1 MASLDVEA
9 LLDATAE
16 QKSPTTQSDDQAKQE
31 SSNRNGRDQD
41 RDRGRNRDD
50 SRTRFRDRDHD
61 RRRRD
66 RRDLSPT
73 RSRRDSPDEGTP
85 RSDTGSHKSRR
96 RSRSRDDDRR
106 HSRRHR
112 DGDYYRGG
120 RGRSRSRSRSPYGRY
135 RPRDNRDRR
144 ERRDRNDRDRLDD
157 RTKTEDRQRDGTPQ
171 PSKDEQDSRTV
182 FVQQL
187 AARLRTRELKEFFEK
202 VGPVNEAQI
211 VKDRVSLRS
220 KGVGY
225 VEFKNEESV
234 AQALQLTGQ
243 KLLGIPIIV
252 QVTEAEKNRQARNSE
267 SGGGHPNSIPFHRL
281 YVGNIHFNVTE
292 QDLQAVF
299 EPFGELEFAQ
309 LQKDENNRSR
319 GYGFVQFRDAGQAR
333 EALEKMNGFDLAGRP
348 IRVGL
353 GNDKFTPEST
363 ANLLQ
368 KFSGRE
374 NNGNF
379 QGSAFSGAGGRGAQN
394 NGFDRAGGRDTEKAG
409 GASALDDTD
418 VAGVNFSNYSRDAL
432 MRKLARTDESATNG
446 NEERHT
452 LKPKAEVKPLP
463 VNVNKASRCVVL
475 HNVFDPEECV
485 SVHQPS
491 PSAKNYDTNAW
502 CRETGEDWVKELED
516 DVRQE
521 AENSYGHVVHISVD
535 PNSKGDIYL
544 KFDKVQGGENA
555 IKGLNGRYFG
565 GRRIDASPVV
575 DAVYSSL
582 FSRSRAF

>member
-1 MASLDVEA
+1 MSTLDVEA
-9 LLDATAE
+9 LLDATAKDTE
-16 QKSPTTQSDDQAKQE
+16 QKVKSPTEENSRDGRSD
-31 SSNRNGRDQD
+31 RRDKD
-41 RDRGRNRDD
+41 RERDRGRDG
-50 SRTRFRDRDHD
+50 SRHRDRDD

-66 RRDLSPT
+66 RRENSQT
-73 RSRRDSPDEGTP
+73 RSRKGTPDLGTP
-85 RSDTGSHKSRR
+85 RSDAGSHKSRR

-106 HSRRHR
+106 HSRRNR

-120 RGRSRSRSRSPYGRY
+120 RRSRSRSRSPYRHY
-135 RPRDNRDRR
+135 RPREERDSRDRR
-144 ERRDRNDRDRLDD
+144 DRDRRPREYGRGRDD
-157 RTKTEDRQRDGTPQ
+157 ERRGDFNKREATPQLTEDERDR
-171 PSKDEQDSRTV
+171 RTV

-211 VKDRVSLRS
+211 VKDRISQRS

-225 VEFKNEESV
+225 VEFKNEDSV
-234 AQALQLTGQ
+234 TQALQLTGQ
-243 KLLGIPIIV
+243 KLLGIPVIV
-252 QVTEAEKNRQARNSE
+252 QLTEAEKNRQARNPE
-267 SGGGHPNSIPFHRL
+267 AGAHPNSIPFHRL

-299 EPFGELEFAQ
+299 EPFGELEFVQ
-309 LQKDENNRSR
+309 LQKDENGRSR
-319 GYGFVQFRDAGQAR
+319 GYGFVQFRDATQAR

-368 KFSGRE
+368 RFSGQ
-374 NNGNF
+374 NQQF
-379 QGSAFSGAGGRGAQN
+379 QGSAFSGAGGRGPQTSA
-394 NGFDRAGGRDTEKAG
+394 FDRAGGRESEKSG

-418 VAGVNFSNYSRDAL
+418 VAGVNFNNYSRDAL
-432 MRKLARTDESATNG
+432 MRKLARTDDNTNG
-446 NEERHT
+446 NDERQV
-452 LKPKAEVKPLP
+452 LKPKTETKPLP
-463 VNVNKASRCVVL
+463 VNVNMASRCVVL
-475 HNVFDPEECV
+475 HNMFEPEEEEG
-485 SVHQPS
+485 
-491 PSAKNYDTNAW
+491 D
-502 CRETGEDWVKELED
+502 EWVKELED

-521 AENSYGHVVHISVD
+521 AESKYGHVVHISVD

-565 GRRIDASPVV
+565 GRMIDAAPVV

-582 FSRSRAF
+582 FSRTRAI